1 MAIAAYLDA
10 EIRNGVWRE
19 HPMAILGRV
28 REPGESTTLRREL
41 RPPPRDSNT
50 KQPEDRKRLCI
61 LCGKPSDKVICG
73 ACADKVSADAMEKKR
88 WEEKGKP

>member
-1 MAIAAYLDA
+1 
-10 EIRNGVWRE
+10 
-19 HPMAILGRV
+19 MAILGRV
-28 REPGESTTLRREL
+28 REPGESNAPQREL
-41 RPPPRDSNT
+41 RPPPKDSNT

-61 LCGKPSDKVICG
+61 LCGKPSDKVICC